1 MFKFVMSLF
10 LFFSGFSAGAGD
22 NHSANVCSV
31 INAEVCAHLGHMT
44 SFSSKAE
51 VQFVAHIMAPQNQQ
65 VSDTQI
71 DLWMPDMGHGSS
83 PLSVKQFGVNKYNVT
98 KAYFV
103 MSGLWLVRL
112 KFSLAGEKHQI
123 EIPVNIVD

>member
-1 MFKFVMSLF
+1 MIKFILALF
-10 LFFSGFSAGAGD
+10 MLFSGFSAMADD

-31 INAEVCAHLGHMT
+31 KNAEVCAHLGHMT

-51 VQFVAHIMAPQNQQ
+51 VQFVAHIMVPQNQQ
-65 VSDTQI
+65 VSDIKI
-71 DLWMPDMGHGSS
+71 DLWMPDMGHGTS
-83 PLSVKQFGVNKYNVT
+83 PVTVKQFAVNKYNVT
-98 KAYFV
+98 KAFFV

-112 KFSLAGEKHQI
+112 KFSVGGEKHQI